1 MDYGRRRSAGARS
14 LCAVPRAV
22 VIASGIAL
30 LTAAPHAALGG
41 TTRVGRAQAAAASGG
56 RSVVAAASGGPI
68 RAAAASAGCLTAS
81 VLARLSVASG
91 GAKFRY
97 AYEQSGAAAQAALKA
112 IQDDSALGDDLAAG
126 RLGPAQV
133 AANAQLVNHRV
144 RIQITLPAGRVI
156 GVNPTSFA
164 VAGAQGPI
172 TAAGGREV
180 GRVEVS
186 IQDIL
191 GFVKLGHKFTGA
203 ELRVTGRPGHVVSS
217 LPAAVGARLPKLGC
231 VTLAGRL
238 YATRT
243 FGEVG
248 FAGEGL
254 TISVLVST

>member
-1 MDYGRRRSAGARS
+1 M
-14 LCAVPRAV
+14 PRAV

-30 LTAAPHAALGG
+30 LTAWPHPALGG
-41 TTRVGRAQAAAASGG
+41 MTIVGRAQ
-56 RSVVAAASGGPI
+56 
-68 RAAAASAGCLTAS
+68 AAAASAGCLTAS
-81 VLARLSVASG
+81 VRSRLSVASG

-97 AYEQSGAAAQAALKA
+97 AYERDGPAAAAALQQ

-126 RLGPAQV
+126 RLGPAQA

-144 RIQITLPAGRVI
+144 RIQIALPTGRVI

-164 VAGAQGPI
+164 VAGAQGAI
-172 TAAGGREV
+172 RAAAGRVV

-217 LPAAVGARLPKLGC
+217 LPAAVGASLPAFGC
-231 VTLAGRL
+231 VTLAGRR

-243 FGEVG
+243 FGETG

-254 TISVLVST
+254 TISVLVSA